1 MHWYSLLPPLV
12 AIAFVFWKKDVIGAL
27 VLAIVSSEALQRVA
41 KDAPDLAQTGVNS
54 VDRVVSVFSSAG
66 NVQLIMFSVLIGAF
80 LALIRESGGVAATV
94 AWLVGKGLASTA
106 RRSRLITMLAGVAVF
121 VESNLSVLTAGIL
134 SRGLFDKFK
143 MSRAQ
148 LAYLVDSTSAPVCIL
163 ILLNGWGAYVLGL
176 LADYDLPGG
185 AVSVLWGTV
194 PLNFYAL
201 VTLVIAFYVAWT
213 GKVFGPMKESEKRLE
228 QGMAGLSSVPATKV
242 RYMALPL
249 VTLVGG
255 MAGFMLWSGHGDLT
269 QGNGSL
275 SMLYATLCGILVAY
289 LLLIFDPAFTHK
301 RLIDLCFTGMGE
313 LLQLVS
319 IVLLSIALGASLKVL
334 GTGVYI
340 AGLVGEF
347 LPLVLV
353 APVLFLA
360 GAAMSFTT
368 GTSWGT
374 FAILIPLGMPLVQ
387 SLGLPP
393 ELVLAAILGG
403 GIFGDHC
410 SPISDT
416 TAVSS
421 IASGCDLLEH
431 VRTQMPYALVAGGVS
446 LVLYFL
452 ASLVMV

>member
-1 MHWYSLLPPLV
+1 M
-12 AIAFVFWKKDVIGAL
+12 FVFWKKDVIGAL
-27 VLAIVSSEALQRVA
+27 VLAIIASEGLQLLAKGTPALG
-41 KDAPDLAQTGVNS
+41 QTGINS
-54 VDRVVSVFSSAG
+54 VERVVAVFSSTG
-66 NVQLIMFSVLIGAF
+66 NVQLLMFSVLIGAF

-94 AWLVGKGLASTA
+94 QWLVNMGLARTA
-106 RRSRLITMLAGVAVF
+106 RRARLITMFAGVAVF

-176 LADYDLPGG
+176 LDGYDLPGG
-185 AVSVLWGTV
+185 KVSALWHSV
-194 PLNFYAL
+194 PLNFYAI

-228 QGMAGLSSVPATKV
+228 QELAGLSTVPPTKV
-242 RYMALPL
+242 RFMVLPL
-249 VTLVGG
+249 ITLIGG

-269 QGNGSL
+269 QGNGSQ

-289 LLLIFDPAFTHK
+289 LLMIFQPQFNHQSLMA
-301 RLIDLCFTGMGE
+301 LCFTGMGE

-334 GTGVYI
+334 GTGAYI

-374 FAILIPLGMPLVQ
+374 FAILIPLGMPLVE
-387 SLGLPP
+387 SLHLPP
-393 ELVLAAILGG
+393 DLVLAAILGG

-431 VRTQMPYALVAGGVS
+431 VRTQMPYALVAGSIS

-452 ASLVMV
+452 AGLVML